1 MTLVWYRCK
10 PRNTFGGCSPLVES
24 RKVSCIGSAG
34 DMGKVTVLSLFTA
47 SALGDELVTHGL
59 VVSDCRAGMNG

>member
-1 MTLVWYRCK
+1 
-10 PRNTFGGCSPLVES
+10 
-24 RKVSCIGSAG
+24 
-34 DMGKVTVLSLFTA
+34 MGKVTVLSLFTA